1 MKTQIQSFAVVLALA
16 LSGGLLIGFS
26 LQGVEGE
33 ILGLGMERPSGKP
46 VSKEIHAA
54 LKKDEGGNRT
64 CTTYDHEGSNG
75 SRWRTKW
82 C

>member
-1 MKTQIQSFAVVLALA
+1 MKTQINSFTVVLALA

-46 VSKEIHAA
+46 VSEEIHAT
-54 LKKDEGGNRT
+54 LKNDEGGNRQ
-64 CTTYDHEGSNG
+64 CATYDHAGSNG